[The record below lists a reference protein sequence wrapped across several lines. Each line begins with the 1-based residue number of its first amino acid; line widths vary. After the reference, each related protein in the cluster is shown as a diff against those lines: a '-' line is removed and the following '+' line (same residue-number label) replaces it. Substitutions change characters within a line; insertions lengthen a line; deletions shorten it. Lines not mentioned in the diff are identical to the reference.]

1 MKLSELNPT
10 PLYDLT
16 IPSTGKKVKYR
27 PFFVREERA
36 LLTAYETQD
45 ESTMLNTVVSIVK
58 GCIKPEVNL
67 TSFDVEY
74 IFLQIRAKSVGEISQ
89 LIFTCNE
96 CSHETN
102 ININITDATVNGV
115 SSKNIINLSENLS
128 VKMKYPLIDD
138 IVDIVDS
145 DTPEL
150 NTSKAIAAVCETIYS
165 GSDSISVKE
174 ETVEDMIKFLEEL
187 TSKQYAQL
195 EEFVNSTPTVELS
208 VHWKC
213 PKCSHENKNTLSGL
227 TNFF

>member
-1 MKLSELNPT
+1 MKLNELNPT

-45 ESTMLNTVVSIVK
+45 ESTMLNTIVSIVK

-74 IFLQIRAKSVGEISQ
+74 IFLQIRSKSVGEISQ
-89 LIFTCNE
+89 LIFTCSE
-96 CSHETN
+96 CAHETN
-102 ININITDATVNGV
+102 INVNITQATVNGV
-115 SSKNIINLSENLS
+115 SSKNIIKLSENLS
-128 VKMKYPLIDD
+128 IKMKYPLIDD

-150 NTSKAIAAVCETIYS
+150 NTSRAIAAVCDTIYS
-165 GSDSISVKE
+165 GDDSILVKE
-174 ETVEDMIKFLEEL
+174 ESTEDVIRFLEEL
-187 TSKQYAQL
+187 TSKQYALL
-195 EEFVNSTPTVELS
+195 EEFVDSTPTVELP